1 MDDIDRKFYVLFS
14 PVCILYSLQSKAMY
28 VGSVPATTTA
38 QLSAPIVC
46 NFNIRRNFFIM
57 RSLFDLNSYV
67 FLIVSSYF
75 FSYACSIVYFTF
87 YTIAIL
93 AALNSVACN
102 LRLIVTSF
110 FNK

>member
-1 MDDIDRKFYVLFS
+1 MDDIDRKFYVLFF

-75 FSYACSIVYFTF
+75 FICMFYCVFSF

-93 AALNSVACN
+93 AALNSVACS

>member
-1 MDDIDRKFYVLFS
+1 MDDIGRKFYVLFS

-75 FSYACSIVYFTF
+75 FHMHVLLCILPSIPLLYSLLLT
-87 YTIAIL
+87 L
-93 AALNSVACN
+93 LHVAY
-102 LRLIVTSF
+102 V
-110 FNK
+110 